1 MRPLFRC
8 SFLLIFFTLWAFP
21 ARLAA
26 QDESPAQPE
35 LLRPTHDDPQW
46 TTVQSHLPDPL
57 TASAAKLELAA
68 DVLRARRFPG
78 DALEYYNYALQRG
91 GDQVLLLNKMG
102 VTELEL
108 QNLMAARAYFQ
119 RSVKLKKKNADGWN
133 NLGALEYLERRYRN
147 AILDYD
153 RAIKINKKES
163 SFHSNLG
170 TAYFDLKQFDSARK
184 EFEIALK
191 LDPEMFQRRRMSTGV
206 TAHLLSPEDHARFC
220 YEMARLYAKNGD
232 EDNMLHSLQMASEGG
247 FDVATEMGRDA
258 SLSPYRKDPR
268 VVMIL
273 QNARALRA
281 GRAGTAVAAGTLPPL
296 PPPVPVNE

>member
-1 MRPLFRC
+1 MRPLLRC
-8 SFLLIFFTLWAFP
+8 SFLLVFFTLWVSTT
-21 ARLAA
+21 RLEA
-26 QDESPAQPE
+26 QDESTAQPD
-35 LLRPTHDDPQW
+35 LLRSLSHDDPQW

-68 DVLRARRFPG
+68 DVLRARRFPA

-91 GDQVLLLNKMG
+91 GNQTSLLNKMG

-119 RSVKLKKKNADGWN
+119 HAVKLQKKNADGWN

-147 AILDYD
+147 AISDYD
-153 RAIKINKKES
+153 RAIKINKKDS

-191 LDPEMFQRRRMSTGV
+191 LDPEMFERRRMSAGV

-247 FDVATEMGRDA
+247 FDVAEEMGRDA
-258 SLSPYRKDPR
+258 FLSQYRKDPR

-281 GRAGTAVAAGTLPPL
+281 GRASTAVASGTLPPL
-296 PPPVPVNE
+296 PPPLHE

>member
-1 MRPLFRC
+1 MRPLIRC
-8 SFLLIFFTLWAFP
+8 SFLLVLFTLWLSDAQ
-21 ARLAA
+21 LIA
-26 QDESPAQPE
+26 QDEAAKPE
-35 LLRPTHDDPQW
+35 LLRQPSHEDVEW
-46 TTVQSHLPDPL
+46 TTIQSHLPDPL
-57 TASAAKLELAA
+57 TASAAKLELTA
-68 DVLRARRFPG
+68 DVLRARRFPA

-91 GDQVLLLNKMG
+91 GDQALLLNKMG
-102 VTELEL
+102 ITELEL
-108 QNLMAARAYFQ
+108 QNMIAARAYFQ
-119 RSVKLKKKNADGWN
+119 RAVKLKKKNADGWN
-133 NLGALEYLERRYRN
+133 NLGAVEYLERRYRS
-147 AILDYD
+147 AVADYD

-191 LDPEMFQRRRMSTGV
+191 LDPEMFQRRRMAGGV

-220 YEMARLYAKNGD
+220 FEMARLYAKNGSE
-232 EDNMLHSLQMASEGG
+232 EDMLHSLQMASEGG
-247 FDVATEMGRDA
+247 FDVAGEMSRDA

-268 VVMIL
+268 VLLIL

-296 PPPVPVNE
+296 PPPLHE

>member
-1 MRPLFRC
+1 MHPLIRS
-8 SFLLIFFTLWAFP
+8 SFLLVFFTLCVSTAH
-21 ARLAA
+21 LGA
-26 QDESPAQPE
+26 QDEAVQAAFSNS
-35 LLRPTHDDPQW
+35 PTHDDPQW

-68 DVLRARRFPG
+68 DVLRARRFPA

-91 GDQVLLLNKMG
+91 GDQVALLNKMG

-108 QNLMAARAYFQ
+108 QNLMAARSYFQ
-119 RSVKLKKKNADGWN
+119 RVVKLKKKNAEAWN
-133 NLGALEYLERRYRN
+133 NLGALEYLQRRYRN
-147 AILDYD
+147 AISDYD
-153 RAIKINKKES
+153 RAIRINKKES

-170 TAYFDLKQFDSARK
+170 TAYFDMKQFDSARK

-191 LDPEMFQRRRMSTGV
+191 LDPEMFQRRRMSAGV

-232 EDNMLHSLQMASEGG
+232 EANMLHSLQMASEGG
-247 FDVATEMGRDA
+247 FDVGDEMGRD
-258 SLSPYRKDPR
+258 STLSQYRKDPR
-268 VVMIL
+268 VLIIL

-281 GRAGTAVAAGTLPPL
+281 GRTTAVAAGTVPPL
-296 PPPVPVNE
+296 PAPVNE